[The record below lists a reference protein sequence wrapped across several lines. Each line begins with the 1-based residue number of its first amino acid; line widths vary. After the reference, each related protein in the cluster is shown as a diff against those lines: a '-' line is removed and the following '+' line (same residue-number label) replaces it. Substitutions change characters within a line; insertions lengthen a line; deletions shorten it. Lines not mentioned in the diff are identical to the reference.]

1 MYLAPGAHFVQAE
14 ILLDSLNISRIT
26 PFQVT
31 EFPLI
36 GLMSGDSL
44 TYADVIDSLGWIVF
58 FFLILLFLWLFLFIR
73 EFALYLQGDG
83 EVTEYDLER
92 AGFIRK

>member
-1 MYLAPGAHFVQAE
+1 
-14 ILLDSLNISRIT
+14 
-26 PFQVT
+26 
-31 EFPLI
+31 
-36 GLMSGDSL
+36 
-44 TYADVIDSLGWIVF
+44 LGWIVF